1 MIPVH
6 NENVKNPALV
16 IGEGIVMGK
25 NVAYQLLARRKAS
38 GDNDLVPA
46 TPFLPGPLP
55 EGADH
60 NQGGSSHSNQDM
72 SSGKTLYSGK
82 FNLWQAGIENNHN
95 VSQSKVFLPQ
105 VAWSGI

>member
-6 NENVKNPALV
+6 NENVENLILV
-16 IGEGIVMGK
+16 ISEGIVIGG

-60 NQGGSSHSNQDM
+60 NQGGSSHSNQDT
-72 SSGKTLYSGK
+72 SSG
-82 FNLWQAGIENNHN
+82 
-95 VSQSKVFLPQ
+95 
-105 VAWSGI
+105 